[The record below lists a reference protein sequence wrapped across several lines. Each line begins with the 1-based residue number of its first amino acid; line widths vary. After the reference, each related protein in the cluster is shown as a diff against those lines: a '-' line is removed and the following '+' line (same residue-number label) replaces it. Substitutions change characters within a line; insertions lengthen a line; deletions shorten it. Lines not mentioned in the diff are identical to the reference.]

1 MTNAAHIF
9 EGEAARSLADALAQ
23 ASTLHQP
30 GQRERHRRRLARA
43 IDQANLVLAAAEE
56 ERGAADGATNV
67 GARATLAKAHAA
79 WAQDALHGA
88 RQLSLSAQRAPTRE
102 ACDEGWLSVEA
113 IVAGAEASARACAAM
128 ATALDE
134 AAPRPAVARAARK
147 AAVAADVAARAA
159 RRIVDERNHAYTFH
173 TDSAFSFGEG
183 WYLAAAAV
191 LEGVAIQIEPDKPGT
206 AQADRFL
213 RDAGLASQLQPY
225 RSRPRAN
232 KQTTDIVARAFAA
245 DPSSAQRKLRAA
257 FLGDAPIAQSVTDW
271 IDARFAAARD
281 ARKVLVWVRDAM
293 HHPRRNTMFEEL
305 VALSERAR
313 CAGLVPVLIGD
324 ALREGRVPEGAIDL
338 IHFWKDA
345 AFQQADTRRAQLQL
359 FEHMKNAHGVVGQL
373 GVTTAGMDGPALMG
387 LATIYLTDATNNRM
401 GAWVGRVPGYRE
413 VVRGSGYLDRISAL
427 MSEWATPPRR
437 LTPA

>member
-1 MTNAAHIF
+1 MMAVA
-9 EGEAARSLADALAQ
+9 EG
-23 ASTLHQP
+23 
-30 GQRERHRRRLARA
+30 
-43 IDQANLVLAAAEE
+43 I
-56 ERGAADGATNV
+56 V
-67 GARATLAKAHAA
+67 G
-79 WAQDALHGA
+79 
-88 RQLSLSAQRAPTRE
+88 
-102 ACDEGWLSVEA
+102 SV
-113 IVAGAEASARACAAM
+113 
-128 ATALDE
+128 
-134 AAPRPAVARAARK
+134 AAP
-147 AAVAADVAARAA
+147 
-159 RRIVDERNHAYTFH
+159 
-173 TDSAFSFGEG
+173 
-183 WYLAAAAV
+183 
-191 LEGVAIQIEPDKPGT
+191 VAIQIEPDKPGT